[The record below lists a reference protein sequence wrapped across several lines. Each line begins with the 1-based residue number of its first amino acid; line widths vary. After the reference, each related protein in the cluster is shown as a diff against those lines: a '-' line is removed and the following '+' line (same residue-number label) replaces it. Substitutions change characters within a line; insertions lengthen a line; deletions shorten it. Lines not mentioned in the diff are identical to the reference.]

1 MTDRKKCAKRK
12 VGRKSM
18 VDVVIS
24 GIIGFLLGNLVGLII
39 TTVLIGDK
47 KENDI

>member
-1 MTDRKKCAKRK
+1 
-12 VGRKSM
+12 M

-39 TTVLIGDK
+39 TTVLIRDK
-47 KENDI
+47 EENDI